1 MSATAAL
8 TRRLVEHRYGRP
20 LQDLRRQV
28 ARHRTA
34 DPVLP
39 IVLRRL
45 AALEQTGQR
54 TLTARHTLHAALRG
68 VIGSGVLDDRV
79 PPYLAE
85 VWELEQRELSQAE
98 AVWDLLDVRLLLD
111 DRPGTRPAPGSAPGF
126 GVPADVLDVA
136 REVAAGMPRLT
147 RDGLRAGLRA
157 RGIRIS
163 SHRVGQLLHY
173 LRAERAC

>member
-1 MSATAAL
+1 MSATASL
-8 TRRLVEHRYGRP
+8 TSRLVEHRYGRA
-20 LQDLRRQV
+20 LHDLRRQV
-28 ARHRTA
+28 AHHRTA

-45 AALEQTGQR
+45 AALEETGQR
-54 TLTARHTLHAALRG
+54 TLTARRTLHTALRG
-68 VIGSGVLDDRV
+68 VIDTGVLNDRV
-79 PPYLAE
+79 PHHLAE
-85 VWELEQRELSQAE
+85 VWELEQRELSEAE

-111 DRPGTRPAPGSAPGF
+111 DRPGTRPAPSGPPGIE
-126 GVPADVLDVA
+126 VPVDVLDAA

-173 LRAERAC
+173 LRAERTR

>member
-1 MSATAAL
+1 
-8 TRRLVEHRYGRP
+8 
-20 LQDLRRQV
+20 
-28 ARHRTA
+28 
-34 DPVLP
+34 VLP

-68 VIGSGVLDDRV
+68 VIGSGVIDDRV
-79 PPYLAE
+79 PLYLAE

-111 DRPGTRPAPGSAPGF
+111 DRPGTRPAPGSAPDF

-163 SHRVGQLLHY
+163 SHRVGLL
-173 LRAERAC
+173 LRLLRTEHTS